1 MRRHCADAGSAL
13 WRTGLM
19 ASLLLL
25 APAVRAERLFVGILE
40 ADSYQSVIYGASAF
54 SRVADLPMALELVQ
68 TTLAKAMALP
78 SFSGVSAKDTLR
90 IVQTVDPAL
99 PLSDGNPA
107 NVALLPLTDN
117 GSAVLEAFASA
128 YRKRTPSEPFTLFED
143 PAATNLPPLVAVAL
157 TGGHLFTSTSR
168 DALAWAW
175 KNRAHLVDAPM
186 QSLPGTLR
194 VLVNPQRFADLIG
207 TRGAKATDFVN
218 ADKLLRDFETFAF
231 ALALDGQALALTVR
245 GKPLAKTGLDA
256 LAASLRPPQ
265 ERLWNGLPGTA
276 FFASASACGAPD
288 LWDEYFGKTRFRL
301 LRPYAGLAPQ
311 EAYSGERLIYL
322 APTKDGQ
329 RFCFVQVEPVKQ
341 EAQVT
346 EAIRRLHSVKQ
357 DDGIILTPQPV
368 RRAGDVDI
376 HSYAISLKPPAAA
389 PGEKTAEASLSFT
402 LLSLFLKQTVL
413 ETAVTRGH
421 LIAVIGVANTIEN
434 ELSALTFPEGPVTL
448 HRKIS
453 GQDPALGEALSV
465 GASLHLASLLR
476 HMVSV
481 IPDVK
486 PEQVRIMPSGG
497 DGATFGISQS
507 ADHTLTASL
516 RFHSNEIAAL
526 QRINRDGRAVLQ
538 ELFFQMFA
546 KQMME
551 LQQPKKEGS
560 GAPPRKAP

>member
-1 MRRHCADAGSAL
+1 MIRYRAAPKSAFL
-13 WRTGLM
+13 RTGLTVF
-19 ASLLLL
+19 LLLM
-25 APAVRAERLFVGILE
+25 AQAVRAERLFVGILE

-68 TTLAKAMALP
+68 STLAKAMALP

-99 PLSDGNPA
+99 PLSDSNPA
-107 NVALLPLTDN
+107 NVALLALTDN
-117 GSAVLEAFASA
+117 GSAVLESFAAA
-128 YRKRTPSEPFTLFED
+128 YRKQTPSDPFTVFEE
-143 PAATNLPPLVAVAL
+143 PSATNLPPLVAVAV
-157 TGGHLFTSTSR
+157 TGGHLLTSTSR

-175 KNRAHLVDAPM
+175 KNRVHLIDAPP

-194 VLVNPQRFADLIG
+194 VLVNPQRLADLIG
-207 TRGAKATDFVN
+207 TRGAKATDFLN
-218 ADKLLRDFETFAF
+218 TDKLLRDFETFSF

-256 LAASLRPPQ
+256 LSAALRPPQ
-265 ERLWNGLPGTA
+265 ERLWNGLPDTA

-288 LWDEYFGKTRFRL
+288 LWDGYLGKTRFRL

-311 EAYSGERLIYL
+311 DAYSGDRLVYL

-329 RFCFVQVEPVKQ
+329 RFCFVQIEPVKQ
-341 EAQVT
+341 EALVT
-346 EAIRRLHSVKQ
+346 EAIRRLHTVKQ

-368 RRAGDVDI
+368 RQVGGAEI

-389 PGEKTAEASLSFT
+389 PGEKPADASLTFT
-402 LLSLFLKQTVL
+402 LLSLFLKQTML
-413 ETAVTRGH
+413 EAAVTRGH
-421 LIAVIGVANTIEN
+421 LITVIGVANTIES
-434 ELSALTFPEGPVTL
+434 ELSSLTFPESQLTL

-453 GQDPALGEALSV
+453 VQDPALGEALNV
-465 GASLHLASLLR
+465 GASLHLAGLLR
-476 HMVSV
+476 HMVSI

-486 PEQVRIMPSGG
+486 PEQVRVMPSGG
-497 DGATFGISQS
+497 DGATFGITRSE
-507 ADHTLTASL
+507 DHTLTASL

-551 LQQPKKEGS
+551 MQQPKKEDSGS
-560 GAPPRKAP
+560 PSQKAP